1 MKTSYIDG
9 IKSIEDFRRIPENEL
24 DDLAA
29 EIREFLVRSVSKTG
43 GHLASNLGVVELTI
57 ALQRAFDTP
66 KDKIIFDVGHQTY
79 VNKNIDR
86 SCGRIPYAQ
95 ANGRPCGLSQD
106 RRERI

>member
-66 KDKIIFDVGHQTY
+66 RI
-79 VNKNIDR
+79 R
-86 SCGRIPYAQ
+86 SYSTWATKPMSTKY
-95 ANGRPCGLSQD
+95 
-106 RRERI
+106 

>member
-43 GHLASNLGVVELTI
+43 GISPPISAWWSL
-57 ALQRAFDTP
+57 P
-66 KDKIIFDVGHQTY
+66 
-79 VNKNIDR
+79 
-86 SCGRIPYAQ
+86 
-95 ANGRPCGLSQD
+95 
-106 RRERI
+106 

>member
-24 DDLAA
+24 DCLAA

-79 VNKNIDR
+79 VNKILT
-86 SCGRIPYAQ
+86 GRAAEFPTICPYP
-95 ANGRPCGLSQD
+95 RM
-106 RRERI
+106 